1 MEEASS
7 RKLRIQ
13 WIGFVL
19 GPVLAILS
27 LLILPTEYELQ
38 STDANNKATST
49 PASSQQPGSGIGI
62 LPIGQQSA
70 TGTDILPEEPP
81 QNQVRPSTK
90 RQFSWGGRAT
100 LAVMVWMGVWWL
112 TEAIEISA
120 TALLPLVVFP
130 LLGVADIKT
139 AAQGYAHYL
148 IFLYFGGFIIALSM
162 ERWLLGKRIALMTL
176 KVIGTSAPMMI
187 LGFMIVTAFLSAF
200 VSNTATTA
208 MMLPIA
214 ISTIALL
221 KAQGGSEEAGGQ
233 VDRFGT
239 CLLLCIA
246 YGASVGGIMTIIG
259 TPTNAFLIGFLKDS
273 IEAPYQMEFTFA
285 SWLPI
290 GASLVLVLLP
300 IMYLVMT
307 KFLYPTGDVQLSGG
321 SQMIE
326 KELTKLGRVRRGE
339 WITLAV
345 FCCTILLWL
354 TRPLL
359 AKISFEWGGVP
370 QKPLAGL
377 TDTGVAMLAALA
389 LFLIP
394 VDWKKREFTMDWK
407 TANKMPWG
415 ILILFGGGLSL
426 AAAVKANGV
435 AEFMGSYAAQV
446 GSMPLILSVLLVTTA
461 IVFLTEL
468 TSNVATTTSLVPV
481 LAAIAPGIDIHPY
494 LLIIPAT
501 IAASCAFMLPV
512 ATPPNAIVFGS
523 GEISLP
529 QMVRAGFV
537 LNLIS
542 LVVVTLLAILVIQ
555 PYLGL

>member
-1 MEEASS
+1 
-7 RKLRIQ
+7 
-13 WIGFVL
+13 
-19 GPVLAILS
+19 
-27 LLILPTEYELQ
+27 
-38 STDANNKATST
+38 
-49 PASSQQPGSGIGI
+49 
-62 LPIGQQSA
+62 
-70 TGTDILPEEPP
+70 
-81 QNQVRPSTK
+81 
-90 RQFSWGGRAT
+90 
-100 LAVMVWMGVWWL
+100 
-112 TEAIEISA
+112 
-120 TALLPLVVFP
+120 
-130 LLGVADIKT
+130 
-139 AAQGYAHYL
+139 
-148 IFLYFGGFIIALSM
+148 
-162 ERWLLGKRIALMTL
+162 
-176 KVIGTSAPMMI
+176 
-187 LGFMIVTAFLSAF
+187 
-200 VSNTATTA
+200 
-208 MMLPIA
+208 
-214 ISTIALL
+214 
-221 KAQGGSEEAGGQ
+221 
-233 VDRFGT
+233 
-239 CLLLCIA
+239 
-246 YGASVGGIMTIIG
+246 
-259 TPTNAFLIGFLKDS
+259 NAFLIGFMKDN
-273 IEAPYQMEFTFA
+273 IDEAYQLEFTFA

-300 IMYLVMT
+300 VMYFVMT
-307 KFLYPTGDVQLSGG
+307 RFLFPIGDVRLSGG
-321 SQMIE
+321 SHMIE
-326 KELTKLGRVRRGE
+326 VELAKLGKVRRGE

-345 FCCTILLWL
+345 FCCTIMLWL

-359 AKISFEWGGVP
+359 TQISFEWGRAEQTP
-370 QKPLAGL
+370 FAGL

-394 VDWKKREFTMDWK
+394 VDWKRREFTMDWN

-415 ILILFGGGLSL
+415 IIILFGGGLSL

-501 IAASCAFMLPV
+501 LAASCAFMLPV

-542 LVVVTLLAILVIQ
+542 LVVVTLLAIWVIQ